1 MSFSHSCAAGQD
13 GTFLPGRPSLSPR
26 PLGAFSPG
34 GKRHVHPS
42 HDPKMPSAWPQT
54 SLVDGQVMY
63 FKSYIKEIERK
74 LACHAW

>member
-1 MSFSHSCAAGQD
+1 M
-13 GTFLPGRPSLSPR
+13 
-26 PLGAFSPG
+26 
-34 GKRHVHPS
+34 HPS